1 MACSYLCGQHL
12 EKDALAHCSLNEKVG
27 LKNPTPRYRTDGSI
41 PRCATTQYAQWTSIC
56 GVEFELIGVARGIKG
71 KGSRL
76 TFDLGGH
83 FKLKNGAEKA
93 RSYK

>member
-1 MACSYLCGQHL
+1 MPFLFSVSILI
-12 EKDALAHCSLNEKVG
+12 LNEKVG
-27 LKNPTPRYRTDGSI
+27 LKNPNTRYRTDGSI

-56 GVEFELIGVARGIKG
+56 GVEFELVGPVARGIKG
-71 KGSRL
+71 KGPRL

-93 RSYK
+93 SFYK

>member
-1 MACSYLCGQHL
+1 MGVAPQLRWR
-12 EKDALAHCSLNEKVG
+12 LNEKVG
-27 LKNPTPRYRTDGSI
+27 LKNPTTRYRKDGSI

-56 GVEFELIGVARGIKG
+56 GVEFELVGVARGIKG

-83 FKLKNGAEKA
+83 FKFKNGAEKA